1 MELVIMAN
9 PWKIPKEIEELV
21 LERDQVCVYCGC
33 EFGNERAKKKS
44 WEHIINDINIRT
56 LENISLCCVGCNASK
71 GNKLLKDWLHSENA
85 RKRGINNETI
95 ADVIKIALQ
104 NKTERVST
112 SD

>member
-1 MELVIMAN
+1 MEN
-9 PWKIPKEIEELV
+9 TKEVEELV

-71 GNKLLKDWLHSENA
+71 GNKLLKRL
-85 RKRGINNETI
+85 
-95 ADVIKIALQ
+95 
-104 NKTERVST
+104 VSF
-112 SD
+112 